1 MEEFGVGVVVVE
13 SCDGEVELVRGLGDD
28 GGVAACSDEDECW
41 CGRHGWCIGCFRGK
55 KREGRSRSVDRPL
68 NATPGCSATRRRV
81 GRKVVLSLLV
91 WSSVDGLVLIS
102 LPPD

>member
-55 KREGRSRSVDRPL
+55 KREGRSRSVDRPFRM
-68 NATPGCSATRRRV
+68 RRRAVAQPDAGWV
-81 GRKVVLSLLV
+81 GKSCFRCSCGRRLTALF
-91 WSSVDGLVLIS
+91 
-102 LPPD
+102 